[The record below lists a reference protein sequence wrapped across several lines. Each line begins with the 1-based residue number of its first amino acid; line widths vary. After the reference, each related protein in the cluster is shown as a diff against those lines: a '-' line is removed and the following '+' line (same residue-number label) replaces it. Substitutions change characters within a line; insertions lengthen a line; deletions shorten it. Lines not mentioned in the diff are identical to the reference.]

1 MWWRVASA
9 TMVTNDPPRP
19 AASYHSLVTDHT
31 QLATSIATQ
40 GGVVMLIGAPDTG
53 KSTLAREILRIAI
66 GKGKTTAYV
75 DADVAQSTVGPPG
88 CVGLKWVRNADDLTR
103 ISEADAL
110 RFVGST
116 NPSRLVL
123 QMVLAT
129 AALVEEATA
138 TADLVLIDT
147 TGTVSGV
154 VGQTLKYHK
163 VETCHPSLVVGLQRG
178 SELEPIIGM
187 LQRFFSVDVMTTT
200 VHPDLVP
207 VSPDVRSEV
216 RIAQLKAALSD
227 PLEAW
232 RIKPTVFA
240 PTLPTGLDLDRLAG
254 MVVGVQDGI
263 GGCLGLGVLDYHDD
277 VLRVL
282 TNHGD
287 GMQGLR
293 LGSMRL
299 DLTSYETK
307 PVNLREL
314 MFGLA
319 L

>member
-1 MWWRVASA
+1 
-9 TMVTNDPPRP
+9 
-19 AASYHSLVTDHT
+19 
-31 QLATSIATQ
+31 
-40 GGVVMLIGAPDTG
+40 MLIGAPDTG
-53 KSTLAREILRIAI
+53 KSTLAREILRETAKR
-66 GKGKTTAYV
+66 GKVTALV
-75 DADVAQSTVGPPG
+75 DADVGQSTVGPPG
-88 CVGLKWVRNADDLTR
+88 CVGLKWVRTLADLES

-129 AALVEEATA
+129 AALVEQAMA

-163 VETCHPSLVVGLQRG
+163 VETCHPGLIVGLQRG
-178 SELEPIIGM
+178 AELEPIIGM
-187 LQRFFSVDVMTTT
+187 LQRFFSVDVITAD
-200 VHPDLVP
+200 VHPDLIP
-207 VSPDVRSEV
+207 VSPEVRSEV
-216 RIAQLKAALSD
+216 RGTQLRKALAD

-232 RIKPTVFA
+232 RIRPTVFA

-254 MVVGVQDGI
+254 MVVGVQDGV
-263 GGCLGLGVLDYHDD
+263 GACLGLGVLDYTDG

-282 TNHGD
+282 TNHGE

-293 LGSMRL
+293 LGSMRI
-299 DLTSYETK
+299 DLESYETK

>member
-1 MWWRVASA
+1 
-9 TMVTNDPPRP
+9 
-19 AASYHSLVTDHT
+19 
-31 QLATSIATQ
+31 
-40 GGVVMLIGAPDTG
+40 MLIGAPDTG
-53 KSTLAREILRIAI
+53 KSTLAREILRETAKR
-66 GKGKTTAYV
+66 GKVTALV
-75 DADVAQSTVGPPG
+75 DADVGQSTVGPPG
-88 CVGLKWVRNADDLTR
+88 CVGLKWVRTLADLES

-129 AALVEEATA
+129 AALVEQAMA

-163 VETCHPSLVVGLQRG
+163 VETCHPGLIVGLQRG
-178 SELEPIIGM
+178 AELEPIIGM
-187 LQRFFSVDVMTTT
+187 LQRFFSVDVITAD
-200 VHPDLVP
+200 VHPDLIP

-216 RIAQLKAALSD
+216 RGAQLRKALAD

-232 RIKPTVFA
+232 RIRPTVFA

-254 MVVGVQDGI
+254 MVVGVQDGV
-263 GGCLGLGVLDYHDD
+263 GACLGLGVLDYTDG

-282 TNHGD
+282 TNHGE

-293 LGSMRL
+293 LGSMRI
-299 DLTSYETK
+299 DLESYETK

>member
-1 MWWRVASA
+1 MVAGRIDRH
-9 TMVTNDPPRP
+9 VTDDSNAP
-19 AASYHSLVTDHT
+19 AASYHSGVTDHV
-31 QLATSIATQ
+31 QLATDIAEQ

-53 KSTLAREILRIAI
+53 KSTLAREILRQAVTA
-66 GKGKTTAYV
+66 GKATAYV
-75 DADVAQSTVGPPG
+75 DADAGQSTVGPPG
-88 CVGLKWVRNADDLTR
+88 CVGLAWIRT
-103 ISEADAL
+103 EADLADLSQADSL

-129 AALVEEATA
+129 AALVSEARSQ
-138 TADLVLIDT
+138 ADLVLIDT

-163 VETCHPSLVVGLQRG
+163 VETCQPDLVVGLQRG

-187 LQRFFSVDVMTTT
+187 LQRFFSVDVITAS

-207 VSPDVRSEV
+207 VPPDVRSEV
-216 RIAQLKAALSD
+216 RGQQLRAALAD

-232 RIKPTVFA
+232 RIRPTVFA
-240 PTLPTGLDLDRLAG
+240 PTLPTGLDLERLEG
-254 MVVGVQDGI
+254 MVVGVQDGH
-263 GGCLGLGVLDYHDD
+263 GACLGLGALTHADG

-299 DLTSYETK
+299 DLETYETK

>member
-1 MWWRVASA
+1 
-9 TMVTNDPPRP
+9 
-19 AASYHSLVTDHT
+19 
-31 QLATSIATQ
+31 
-40 GGVVMLIGAPDTG
+40 MLIGAPDTG
-53 KSTLAREILRIAI
+53 KSTLAREVLRQSIA
-66 GKGKTTAYV
+66 KGKLAALV

-88 CVGLKWVRNADDLTR
+88 CVGLKWIKTSEDLTN
-103 ISEADAL
+103 ISQADAL

-129 AALVEEATA
+129 AALVEQARA

-147 TGTVSGV
+147 TGAVSGV

-163 VETCHPSLVVGLQRG
+163 VETCRPELVVGLQRG
-178 SELEPIIGM
+178 AELEPIVGM
-187 LQRFFSVDVMTTT
+187 LQRFFSVDVMTAD
-200 VHPDLVP
+200 VHPDLIP
-207 VSPDVRSEV
+207 VSPDIRSEGRV
-216 RIAQLKAALSD
+216 RQLKQALAN

-232 RIKPTVFA
+232 RIRPTVFA

-254 MVVGVQDGI
+254 MVVGVQDGV
-263 GGCLGLGVLDYHDD
+263 GACLGLGVLDYTDG

-282 TNHGD
+282 TNHGE

-293 LGSMRL
+293 LGSMRV
-299 DLTSYETK
+299 DLNSFETK

>member
-1 MWWRVASA
+1 
-9 TMVTNDPPRP
+9 
-19 AASYHSLVTDHT
+19 
-31 QLATSIATQ
+31 
-40 GGVVMLIGAPDTG
+40 MLIGAPDTG
-53 KSTLAREILRIAI
+53 KSTLAREILRQSIA
-66 GKGKTTAYV
+66 KGKAAALV

-88 CVGLKWVRNADDLTR
+88 CVGLKWIRTSDDLTN

-129 AALVEEATA
+129 AALVEQARAE
-138 TADLVLIDT
+138 ADLVLIDT
-147 TGTVSGV
+147 TGAVSGV

-163 VETCHPSLVVGLQRG
+163 VETCRPELVVGLQRG
-178 SELEPIIGM
+178 AELEPIIGM
-187 LQRFFSVDVMTTT
+187 LQRFFSVDVITAD
-200 VHPDLVP
+200 VHPELIP
-207 VSPDVRSEV
+207 LSPDVRSEGRV
-216 RIAQLKAALSD
+216 RQLKQALAD

-232 RIKPTVFA
+232 RIRPTVFA

-254 MVVGVQDGI
+254 MVVGVQDGV
-263 GGCLGLGVLDYHDD
+263 GACLGLGVLDYTDG

-282 TNHGD
+282 TNHGE

-293 LGSMRL
+293 LGSMRV
-299 DLTSYETK
+299 DLNSFETK

>member
-1 MWWRVASA
+1 
-9 TMVTNDPPRP
+9 
-19 AASYHSLVTDHT
+19 
-31 QLATSIATQ
+31 
-40 GGVVMLIGAPDTG
+40 MLIGAPDTG
-53 KSTLAREILRIAI
+53 KSTLAREILRESIA
-66 GKGKTTAYV
+66 KGKLAALV

-88 CVGLKWVRNADDLTR
+88 CVGLKWLRTSNDLAN
-103 ISEADAL
+103 ISQADAL

-129 AALVEEATA
+129 AALVEQARA

-163 VETCHPSLVVGLQRG
+163 VETCHPELVVGLQRG
-178 SELEPIIGM
+178 AELEPIIGM
-187 LQRFFSVDVMTTT
+187 LQRFFSVDVLTAD
-200 VHPDLVP
+200 VHPELIP
-207 VSPDVRSEV
+207 VSPDVRSERRV
-216 RIAQLKAALSD
+216 RQLKQALAD

-232 RIKPTVFA
+232 RIRPTVFA

-254 MVVGVQDGI
+254 MVVGVQDGV
-263 GGCLGLGVLDYHDD
+263 GACLGLGVLDYTDG

-282 TNHGD
+282 TNHGE

-293 LGSMRL
+293 LGSMRV
-299 DLTSYETK
+299 DLNSFETK

-314 MFGLA
+314 MFGLT

>member
-1 MWWRVASA
+1 M
-9 TMVTNDPPRP
+9 
-19 AASYHSLVTDHT
+19 TDHT
-31 QLATSIATQ
+31 QLAATIANQ

-53 KSTLAREILRIAI
+53 KSTLAREILRQSIA
-66 GKGKTTAYV
+66 KGKHAALV

-88 CVGLKWVRNADDLTR
+88 CVGLKWVRTSDDLTN
-103 ISEADAL
+103 ISQADAL

-129 AALVEEATA
+129 AALVEQARA

-147 TGTVSGV
+147 TGAVSGV

-163 VETCHPSLVVGLQRG
+163 VETCHPELVVGLQRG
-178 SELEPIIGM
+178 AELEPIIGM
-187 LQRFFSVDVMTTT
+187 LQRFFSVDVITAD
-200 VHPDLVP
+200 VHPELIP
-207 VSPDVRSEV
+207 LSPDVRSEGRV
-216 RIAQLKAALSD
+216 RQLKQALAD

-232 RIKPTVFA
+232 RIRPTVFA

-254 MVVGVQDGI
+254 MVVGVQDGV
-263 GGCLGLGVLDYHDD
+263 GACLGLGVLDYTDG

-282 TNHGD
+282 TNHGE

-293 LGSMRL
+293 LGSMRV
-299 DLTSYETK
+299 DLSSFETK

>member
-1 MWWRVASA
+1 
-9 TMVTNDPPRP
+9 
-19 AASYHSLVTDHT
+19 
-31 QLATSIATQ
+31 
-40 GGVVMLIGAPDTG
+40 MLIGAPDTG
-53 KSTLAREILRIAI
+53 KSTLAREILRQSIA
-66 GKGKTTAYV
+66 KGQVAALV

-88 CVGLKWVRNADDLTR
+88 CVGLKWVRTSDDLSD
-103 ISEADAL
+103 ISQADAL

-129 AALVEEATA
+129 AALVEQARA

-147 TGTVSGV
+147 TGAVSGV

-163 VETCHPSLVVGLQRG
+163 VETCHPELVVALQRG
-178 SELEPIIGM
+178 AELEPIIGM
-187 LQRFFSVDVMTTT
+187 LQRFFSVDVITAD
-200 VHPDLVP
+200 VHPELIP
-207 VSPDVRSEV
+207 LSPDIRSERRV
-216 RIAQLKAALSD
+216 RQLKQALAD

-232 RIKPTVFA
+232 RIRPTVFA

-254 MVVGVQDGI
+254 MVVGVQDGV
-263 GGCLGLGVLDYHDD
+263 GACLGLGVLDYTDG

-282 TNHGD
+282 TNHGE

-293 LGSMRL
+293 LGSMRI
-299 DLTSYETK
+299 DLSSFETQ

>member
-1 MWWRVASA
+1 M
-9 TMVTNDPPRP
+9 
-19 AASYHSLVTDHT
+19 TDHT
-31 QLATSIATQ
+31 QLAATIANQ

-53 KSTLAREILRIAI
+53 KSTLAREILRQSIA
-66 GKGKTTAYV
+66 KGKVAALV

-88 CVGLKWVRNADDLTR
+88 CVGLKWVRTSNDLTE

-129 AALVEEATA
+129 AALVEQART

-147 TGTVSGV
+147 TGAVSGV

-163 VETCHPSLVVGLQRG
+163 VETCHPELVVGLQRG
-178 SELEPIIGM
+178 AELEPIVGM
-187 LQRFFSVDVMTTT
+187 LQRFFSVDVITAD
-200 VHPDLVP
+200 VHPELVP
-207 VSPDVRSEV
+207 LSPDVRSEARV
-216 RIAQLKAALSD
+216 RHLKHALAD

-254 MVVGVQDGI
+254 IVVGVQDGV
-263 GGCLGLGVLDYHDD
+263 GACLGLGVLDYTDG

-282 TNHGD
+282 TNHGE

-293 LGSMRL
+293 LGSMRV
-299 DLTSYETK
+299 DLSSYETK

>member
-1 MWWRVASA
+1 M
-9 TMVTNDPPRP
+9 
-19 AASYHSLVTDHT
+19 TDHT
-31 QLATSIATQ
+31 QLAATIANQ

-53 KSTLAREILRIAI
+53 KSTLAREILRQSIA
-66 GKGKTTAYV
+66 KGKAAALV

-88 CVGLKWVRNADDLTR
+88 CVGLKWIRTSDDLTN

-129 AALVEEATA
+129 AALVEQARAE
-138 TADLVLIDT
+138 ADLVLIDT
-147 TGTVSGV
+147 TGAVSGV

-163 VETCHPSLVVGLQRG
+163 VETCHPELVVGLQRG
-178 SELEPIIGM
+178 AELEPIIGM
-187 LQRFFSVDVMTTT
+187 LQRFFSVDVITAD
-200 VHPDLVP
+200 VHPELIP
-207 VSPDVRSEV
+207 LSPDVRSEGRV
-216 RIAQLKAALSD
+216 RQLKQALAD

-232 RIKPTVFA
+232 RIRPTVFA

-263 GGCLGLGVLDYHDD
+263 GACLGLGVLDYTDG

-282 TNHGD
+282 TNHGE

-293 LGSMRL
+293 LGSMRV
-299 DLTSYETK
+299 DLNSFETQ

>member
-1 MWWRVASA
+1 MLPS
-9 TMVTNDPPRP
+9 DPPIP

-31 QLATSIATQ
+31 QLASSVAAQ

-53 KSTLAREILRIAI
+53 KSTLAGEILRQAASQ
-66 GKGKTTAYV
+66 GKVTAYV

-88 CVGLKWVRNADDLTR
+88 CVGLKWVRSVEDLRT

-116 NPSRLVL
+116 NPARLVL

-129 AALVEEATA
+129 AALVEQAHA
-138 TADLVLIDT
+138 SADLVVIDT

-163 VETCHPSLVVGLQRG
+163 VETCHPRLVVGLQRG
-178 SELEPIIGM
+178 SELDPIIGM
-187 LQRFFSVDVMTTT
+187 LQRFFSVDVITAE

-216 RIAQLKAALSD
+216 RVQQFGKALSH

-254 MVVGVQDGI
+254 MVVGVQDGF
-263 GGCLGLGVLDYHDD
+263 GACLGLGVLEYTEG

-282 TNHGD
+282 TNHGE

-293 LGSMRL
+293 LGSMRI
-299 DLTSYETK
+299 DPQTYETK

>member
-1 MWWRVASA
+1 
-9 TMVTNDPPRP
+9 
-19 AASYHSLVTDHT
+19 
-31 QLATSIATQ
+31 
-40 GGVVMLIGAPDTG
+40 MLIGAPDTG
-53 KSTLAREILRIAI
+53 KSTLAREILRQSIA
-66 GKGKTTAYV
+66 KGKAAALV

-88 CVGLKWVRNADDLTR
+88 CVGLKWIRTSDDLTN

-129 AALVEEATA
+129 AALVEQARAE
-138 TADLVLIDT
+138 ADLVLIDT
-147 TGTVSGV
+147 TGAVSGV

-163 VETCHPSLVVGLQRG
+163 VETCHPELVVGLQRG
-178 SELEPIIGM
+178 AELEPIIGM
-187 LQRFFSVDVMTTT
+187 LQRFFSVDVITAD
-200 VHPDLVP
+200 VHPELIP
-207 VSPDVRSEV
+207 LSPDVRSEGRV
-216 RIAQLKAALSD
+216 RQLKQALAD

-232 RIKPTVFA
+232 RIRPTVFA

-263 GGCLGLGVLDYHDD
+263 GACLGLGVLDYTDG

-282 TNHGD
+282 TNHGE

-293 LGSMRL
+293 LGSMRV
-299 DLTSYETK
+299 DLNSFETQ

>member
-1 MWWRVASA
+1 
-9 TMVTNDPPRP
+9 
-19 AASYHSLVTDHT
+19 
-31 QLATSIATQ
+31 
-40 GGVVMLIGAPDTG
+40 MLIGAPDTG
-53 KSTLAREILRIAI
+53 KSTLAREILRQSVA
-66 GKGKTTAYV
+66 KGRVAALV

-88 CVGLKWVRNADDLTR
+88 CVGLRWVRTSDDLSD
-103 ISEADAL
+103 ISRADAL

-129 AALVEEATA
+129 AALVEQARA

-147 TGTVSGV
+147 TGAVSGV

-163 VETCHPSLVVGLQRG
+163 VETCRPELVVALQRG
-178 SELEPIIGM
+178 AELEPVIGM
-187 LQRFFSVDVMTTT
+187 LQRFFSVDVITAD
-200 VHPDLVP
+200 VHPELIP
-207 VSPDVRSEV
+207 LSPDIRSERRV
-216 RIAQLKAALSD
+216 RQLKQALAD

-232 RIKPTVFA
+232 RIRPTVFA

-254 MVVGVQDGI
+254 MVVGVQDGV
-263 GGCLGLGVLDYHDD
+263 GACLGLGVLDYTDG

-282 TNHGD
+282 TNHGE

-293 LGSMRL
+293 LGSMRI
-299 DLTSYETK
+299 DLNSFETK

>member
-1 MWWRVASA
+1 M
-9 TMVTNDPPRP
+9 
-19 AASYHSLVTDHT
+19 TDHT
-31 QLATSIATQ
+31 QLAATIANQ

-53 KSTLAREILRIAI
+53 KSTLAREILRQSVA
-66 GKGKTTAYV
+66 KGKVAALV

-88 CVGLKWVRNADDLTR
+88 CVGLKWVRTSNDLTE
-103 ISEADAL
+103 ISEADAV

-129 AALVEEATA
+129 AALVEQART

-147 TGTVSGV
+147 TGAVSGV

-163 VETCHPSLVVGLQRG
+163 VETCHPELVVGLQRG
-178 SELEPIIGM
+178 AELEPIVGM
-187 LQRFFSVDVMTTT
+187 LQRFFSVDVITAD
-200 VHPDLVP
+200 VHPELIP
-207 VSPDVRSEV
+207 LSPDVRSETRV
-216 RIAQLKAALSD
+216 RHLKYALAD

-254 MVVGVQDGI
+254 MVVGVQDGV
-263 GGCLGLGVLDYHDD
+263 GACLGLGVLDYTDG

-282 TNHGD
+282 TNHGE

-293 LGSMRL
+293 LGSMRV
-299 DLTSYETK
+299 DLGSYETK

>member
-1 MWWRVASA
+1 M
-9 TMVTNDPPRP
+9 TDHKQL
-19 AASYHSLVTDHT
+19 AASVAD
-31 QLATSIATQ
+31 Q

-53 KSTLAREILRIAI
+53 KSTLAREILRETAKR
-66 GKGKTTAYV
+66 GKVTALV
-75 DADVAQSTVGPPG
+75 DADVGQSTVGPPG
-88 CVGLKWVRNADDLTR
+88 CVGLKWVRTLADLES

-129 AALVEEATA
+129 AALVEQAMA

-163 VETCHPSLVVGLQRG
+163 VETCHPGLIVGLQRG
-178 SELEPIIGM
+178 AELEPIIGM
-187 LQRFFSVDVMTTT
+187 LQRFFSVDVITAD
-200 VHPDLVP
+200 VHPDLIP

-216 RIAQLKAALSD
+216 RGAQLRKALAD

-232 RIKPTVFA
+232 RIRPTVFA

-254 MVVGVQDGI
+254 MVVGVQDGV
-263 GGCLGLGVLDYHDD
+263 GACLGLGVLDYTDG

-282 TNHGD
+282 TNHGE

-293 LGSMRL
+293 LGSMRI
-299 DLTSYETK
+299 DLESYETK

>member
-1 MWWRVASA
+1 
-9 TMVTNDPPRP
+9 
-19 AASYHSLVTDHT
+19 
-31 QLATSIATQ
+31 
-40 GGVVMLIGAPDTG
+40 MLMGAPDTG
-53 KSTLAREILRIAI
+53 KSTLATQILRQAI
-66 GKGKTTAYV
+66 EAGKTAAYV

-88 CVGLKWVRNADDLTR
+88 CVGLKWIRSESDLDDLAT
-103 ISEADAL
+103 ADSL

-123 QMVLAT
+123 QMVIAT
-129 AALVEEATA
+129 ASLTEIARQEV
-138 TADLVLIDT
+138 DLVIIDT

-163 VETCHPSLVVGLQRG
+163 VETCRPDLVVALQRG
-178 SELEPIIGM
+178 SELEPILGM
-187 LQRFFSVDVMTTT
+187 LQRFFRVDALAAN

-207 VSPDVRSEV
+207 VPADVRAEV
-216 RIAQLKAALSD
+216 RARQLQTELGE
-227 PLEAW
+227 PLDAW
-232 RIKPTVFA
+232 RIRPTVFA

-254 MVVGVQDGI
+254 MVVGVQDGD
-263 GGCLGLGVLDYHDD
+263 GACLGLGVLAHDED

-282 TNHGD
+282 TAHGE
-287 GMQGLR
+287 GMTGLR
-293 LGSMRL
+293 LGSMRI
-299 DLTSYETK
+299 DLETFAVK